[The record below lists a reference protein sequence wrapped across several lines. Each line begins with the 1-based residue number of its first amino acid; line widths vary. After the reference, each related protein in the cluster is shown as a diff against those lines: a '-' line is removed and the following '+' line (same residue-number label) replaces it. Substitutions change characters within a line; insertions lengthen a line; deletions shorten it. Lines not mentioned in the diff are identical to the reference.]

1 MATALTDLLF
11 EVLSFERLETCG
23 AFFEAVAGARL
34 TDFAACGVGRCFDL
48 TGFAAFACVA
58 FCARAFPAGE
68 RFVAGFNRVD
78 LAFEADLTDRRA
90 DDREESFFTV
100 LVIGVLMRNLPR
112 YCDSSLTRSAK
123 NKREILTQLRP

>member
-1 MATALTDLLF
+1 MPFDCF
-11 EVLSFERLETCG
+11 EICG
-23 AFFEAVAGARL
+23 AFFELVATFRL
-34 TDFAACGVGRCFDL
+34 TDFAACWDGRCFDL

-90 DDREESFFTV
+90 DDREESFFT
-100 LVIGVLMRNLPR
+100 LLATGVLMGNLPR
-112 YCDSSLTRSAK
+112 SA
-123 NKREILTQLRP
+123 TTV